1 MGKGRIVNGNIR
13 EDLKF
18 DNDNYYVRNFE
29 SLEKFY
35 DFCETEIPPTKDGY
49 VFSSHSKSYDA
60 KKSKGTKDW
69 EEAVNIARFGWHEG
83 LKDLDYYEELADRDY
98 SKREHS
104 NLWDIELSTQ
114 GAYVDVEAYLT
125 GQPECMCEFK
135 SKEVNRFADIVVNS
149 AYSCF
154 VKKETVFNRG
164 REIMKLVDVLEKNN
178 IKTRIVLFN
187 IISTSGINRGD
198 KYISKIVAKEYNQML
213 DQDQLAFPLLHA
225 SFLRRYFFAC
235 IEQEEDIR
243 GKFGVFGG
251 YGYPCHISKLHKEI
265 VAEKERNTHLFMFD
279 DINHL
284 DEQVKSVK
292 ESVINIISGKK
303 EIINAT
309 I

>member
-1 MGKGRIVNGNIR
+1 MGKVRVVNGNIR

-18 DNDNYYVRNFE
+18 NYDNYYVRNFE

-35 DFCETEIPPTKDGY
+35 DFCETEIPPTKNRHTW
-49 VFSSHSKSYDA
+49 SSHSKSSDA
-60 KKSKGTKDW
+60 VNSKGTKDW
-69 EEAVNIARFGWHEG
+69 EEAVRLARFGWPEG

-98 SKREHS
+98 GKREYS

-135 SKEVNRFADIVVNS
+135 SKNVNKFADIIVN
-149 AYSCF
+149 ATYSCF

-164 REIMKLVDVLEKNN
+164 REIMKLVDALEKHN
-178 IKTRIVLFN
+178 IKTRIVIFEN
-187 IISTSGINRGD
+187 VCAKGMNNGD
-198 KYISKIVAKEYNQML
+198 RYIVKIVAKDYNQML

-225 SFLRRYFFAC
+225 SFLRRYCFAC

-243 GKFGVFGG
+243 RKFGVFGG
-251 YGYPCHISKLHKEI
+251 YGNPGHISKLPKEI
-265 VAEKERNTHLFMFD
+265 VAENEQNTHLFMFD

-284 DEQVKSVK
+284 DREVKVVK
-292 ESVINIISGKK
+292 ESVINMITGKK
-303 EIINAT
+303 EIANGT
-309 I
+309 V